1 MYRQERCLGY
11 GIISTLDIESRG
23 QELGLGL
30 EFRLTRGRSDL
41 DP

>member
-30 EFRLTRGRSDL
+30 EFR
-41 DP
+41 